1 MLEKLVKKVMLSIQG
16 GEEANVAKTVDTI
29 ESTWKKQIKNGE
41 NTLVSL
47 ISRYD
52 TEIEEQ
58 EERVEDAKKAYMESF
73 TNISSEKMN
82 VDERKDY
89 VINVYQA
96 QISKAKNVLDAA
108 EAKLTTLKE
117 QKEKEVKLTK
127 EGIAQYKD
135 VLKIVENID

>member
-73 TNISSEKMN
+73 INISSDKMN
-82 VDERKDY
+82 VDERKEY
-89 VINVYQA
+89 VVKTYQV
-96 QISKAKNVLDAA
+96 QISKAKYALDAA
-108 EAKLTTLKE
+108 EAKLIALKE
-117 QKEKEVKLTK
+117 QKEIEVKSIK
-127 EGIAQYKD
+127 EGIAQYKEF
-135 VLKIVENID
+135 LKIVENID

>member
-41 NTLVSL
+41 NTLSSL

-73 TNISSEKMN
+73 TNISSNKMN

-89 VINVYQA
+89 VVNVYQA

-108 EAKLTTLKE
+108 EAKLTALKE
-117 QKEKEVKLTK
+117 QKEKEVKSIK
-127 EGIAQYKD
+127 EGITQYKEF
-135 VLKIVENID
+135 LKIVENID

>member
-41 NTLVSL
+41 NTLASL

-73 TNISSEKMN
+73 TNISSNKMN
-82 VDERKDY
+82 VDERKSY
-89 VINVYQA
+89 VVNVYQV

-108 EAKLTTLKE
+108 EAKLTALKE
-117 QKEKEVKLTK
+117 QKEKEIKTTK
-127 EGIAQYKD
+127 EGIEQYKEF
-135 VLKIVENID
+135 LKIVENID

>member
-41 NTLVSL
+41 NTLASL

-73 TNISSEKMN
+73 SSISSEKMN
-82 VDERKDY
+82 VDERKEY
-89 VINVYQA
+89 VVKTYQV
-96 QISKAKNVLDAA
+96 QITKAKNALTVA
-108 EAKLTTLKE
+108 EAILTALKE
-117 QKEKEVKLTK
+117 KKEKEIKTTK
-127 EGIAQYKD
+127 EGIEQYKEF
-135 VLKIVENID
+135 LKIVENID

>member
-41 NTLVSL
+41 NILASL

-73 TNISSEKMN
+73 SSISSEKMN
-82 VDERKDY
+82 VDERKEY
-89 VINVYQA
+89 VVKTYQV
-96 QISKAKNVLDAA
+96 QITKAKNALTVA
-108 EAKLTTLKE
+108 EAILTALKE
-117 QKEKEVKLTK
+117 KKEKEIKTTK
-127 EGIAQYKD
+127 EGIDQYKEF
-135 VLKIVENID
+135 LKIVENID

>member
-41 NTLVSL
+41 NTLASL

-73 TNISSEKMN
+73 TNISSDKMN
-82 VDERKDY
+82 VDERKEY
-89 VINVYQA
+89 VVKTYQV
-96 QISKAKNVLDAA
+96 QISKAKYALDAA
-108 EAKLTTLKE
+108 EAKLTALKE
-117 QKEKEVKLTK
+117 QKEKEVKSIK
-127 EGIAQYKD
+127 EGIAQYKEF
-135 VLKIVENID
+135 LKIVENID

>member
-29 ESTWKKQIKNGE
+29 ESTWRKQIKNGE
-41 NTLVSL
+41 NTLASL
-47 ISRYD
+47 TSRYD

-89 VINVYQA
+89 VINVYQV
-96 QISKAKNVLDAA
+96 QISKAKNNLVSA
-108 EAKLTTLKE
+108 EDKLTALKE
-117 QKEKEVKLTK
+117 QKEKEIKTTK
-127 EGIAQYKD
+127 EGIEQYKEF
-135 VLKIVENID
+135 LKIVENID

>member
-29 ESTWKKQIKNGE
+29 ELTWKKQIKNGE
-41 NTLVSL
+41 NTLASL

-73 TNISSEKMN
+73 SSISSEKMN
-82 VDERKDY
+82 VDERKEY
-89 VINVYQA
+89 VVKTYQV
-96 QISKAKNVLDAA
+96 QITKAKNALTVA
-108 EAKLTTLKE
+108 EAILTALKE
-117 QKEKEVKLTK
+117 QKEKEVKTTK
-127 EGIAQYKD
+127 EGIEQYKEF
-135 VLKIVENID
+135 LKIVENID

>member
-41 NTLVSL
+41 NTLASL

-89 VINVYQA
+89 VVNVYQA

-108 EAKLTTLKE
+108 EAKLTALKE
-117 QKEKEVKLTK
+117 QKEKEVKSIK
-127 EGIAQYKD
+127 EGISQYKEF
-135 VLKIVENID
+135 LKIVENID

>member
-29 ESTWKKQIKNGE
+29 ESIWKKQIKNGE

-73 TNISSEKMN
+73 TNISSDKMN
-82 VDERKDY
+82 VDERKEY
-89 VINVYQA
+89 VVKTYQV
-96 QISKAKNVLDAA
+96 QISKAKYALDAA
-108 EAKLTTLKE
+108 KAKLIALKE
-117 QKEKEVKLTK
+117 QKEKEVKSIK
-127 EGIAQYKD
+127 EGITQYKEF
-135 VLKIVENID
+135 LKIVENID

>member
-41 NTLVSL
+41 NVLSSL
-47 ISRYD
+47 IARYD

-73 TNISSEKMN
+73 SSISSEKMN
-82 VDERKDY
+82 VDERKEY
-89 VINVYQA
+89 VVKTYQV
-96 QISKAKNVLDAA
+96 QITKAKNALTVA
-108 EAKLTTLKE
+108 EAVLTALKE
-117 QKEKEVKLTK
+117 QKEKEIKTTK
-127 EGIAQYKD
+127 EGIEQYKEF
-135 VLKIVENID
+135 LKIVENID

>member
-41 NTLVSL
+41 NTLSSL

-73 TNISSEKMN
+73 TNISSNKMN
-82 VDERKDY
+82 VDERKSY
-89 VINVYQA
+89 VVNVYQA

-108 EAKLTTLKE
+108 EAKLTALKE
-117 QKEKEVKLTK
+117 QKEKEVKATK
-127 EGIAQYKD
+127 EGITQYKEF
-135 VLKIVENID
+135 LRIVENID

>member
-16 GEEANVAKTVDTI
+16 GEEANVAKIVDTI

-41 NTLVSL
+41 NTLSSL

-96 QISKAKNVLDAA
+96 QISKAKNVLNAA
-108 EAKLTTLKE
+108 EVKLTTLKE

-127 EGIAQYKD
+127 EGINQYKEF
-135 VLKIVENID
+135 LKIVENID

>member
-29 ESTWKKQIKNGE
+29 ESIWKKQIKNGE
-41 NTLVSL
+41 NTLASL

-73 TNISSEKMN
+73 TNISSDKMN
-82 VDERKDY
+82 VDERKNY
-89 VINVYQA
+89 VVNVYQN
-96 QISKAKNVLDAA
+96 QISKAKNALISA
-108 EAKLTTLKE
+108 ESKLASIKELKE
-117 QKEKEVKLTK
+117 KDIKNTK
-127 EGIAQYKD
+127 EGIEQYKEF
-135 VLKIVENID
+135 LKIVENID

>member
-41 NTLVSL
+41 NTLASL

-89 VINVYQA
+89 VINVYQV
-96 QISKAKNVLDAA
+96 QISKAKNNLVSA
-108 EAKLTTLKE
+108 EDKLTALKE
-117 QKEKEVKLTK
+117 QKEKEIKTTK
-127 EGIAQYKD
+127 EGIEQYKEF
-135 VLKIVENID
+135 LKIVENID

>member
-16 GEEANVAKTVDTI
+16 GEEANIAKTVDTI

-89 VINVYQA
+89 VINVYQV
-96 QISKAKNVLDAA
+96 QISKAKNNLVSA
-108 EAKLTTLKE
+108 EDKLTALKE
-117 QKEKEVKLTK
+117 QKEKEIKTTK
-127 EGIAQYKD
+127 EGIEQYKEF
-135 VLKIVENID
+135 LKIVENID

>member
-52 TEIEEQ
+52 TAIEEQ

-73 TNISSEKMN
+73 TNISSDKMN
-82 VDERKDY
+82 VDERKEY
-89 VINVYQA
+89 VVKTYQV
-96 QISKAKNVLDAA
+96 QISKAKNALDAA
-108 EAKLTTLKE
+108 EAKLIALKE
-117 QKEKEVKLTK
+117 QKEKEVKSIK
-127 EGIAQYKD
+127 EGITQYKEF
-135 VLKIVENID
+135 LKIVENID

>member
-16 GEEANVAKTVDTI
+16 GEEANVSKTVDTI

-41 NTLVSL
+41 NTLSSL

-108 EAKLTTLKE
+108 EAKLTALKE
-117 QKEKEVKLTK
+117 QKEIEVKSIK
-127 EGIAQYKD
+127 EGIVQYKEF
-135 VLKIVENID
+135 LKIVENID

>member
-41 NTLVSL
+41 NTLASL

-73 TNISSEKMN
+73 TNISSDKMN
-82 VDERKDY
+82 VDERKEY
-89 VINVYQA
+89 VVKTYQV
-96 QISKAKNVLDAA
+96 QISKAKYALDAA
-108 EAKLTTLKE
+108 EAKLIALKE
-117 QKEKEVKLTK
+117 QKEKEVKSIK
-127 EGIAQYKD
+127 EGIEQYKEF
-135 VLKIVENID
+135 LKIVENID

>member
-41 NTLVSL
+41 NTLASL

-73 TNISSEKMN
+73 TNISSDKMN
-82 VDERKDY
+82 VDERKGY
-89 VINVYQA
+89 VVNVYQA
-96 QISKAKNVLDAA
+96 QISKAKNALDAA
-108 EAKLTTLKE
+108 EAKLTALKE
-117 QKEKEVKLTK
+117 RKEREVKVTK
-127 EGIAQYKD
+127 EGIDQYKEF
-135 VLKIVENID
+135 LKIVENIE

>member
-73 TNISSEKMN
+73 TNISSDKMN
-82 VDERKDY
+82 VDERKEY
-89 VINVYQA
+89 VVKTYQV
-96 QISKAKNVLDAA
+96 QISKAKYALDAA
-108 EAKLTTLKE
+108 KAKLIALKE
-117 QKEKEVKLTK
+117 QKEKEVKSIK
-127 EGIAQYKD
+127 EGITQYKEF
-135 VLKIVENID
+135 LKIVENID

>member
-41 NTLVSL
+41 NTLSSL

-82 VDERKDY
+82 VDERKGY
-89 VINVYQA
+89 VVNVYQV
-96 QISKAKNVLDAA
+96 QISKAKNALDAA
-108 EAKLTTLKE
+108 EAKLTALKE
-117 QKEKEVKLTK
+117 RKEREVKATK
-127 EGIAQYKD
+127 EGIDQYKEF
-135 VLKIVENID
+135 LKIVENID

>member
-1 MLEKLVKKVMLSIQG
+1 MLDKLVKKVMLSIQG

-29 ESTWKKQIKNGE
+29 ESIWKKQIKNGE
-41 NTLVSL
+41 NTLSSL

-73 TNISSEKMN
+73 TNISSTKMN

-89 VINVYQA
+89 VVNVYQT
-96 QISKAKNVLDAA
+96 QISKAKNVLTSA
-108 EAKLTTLKE
+108 ENKLKALKE
-117 QKEKEVKLTK
+117 QKEKDIENTK
-127 EGIAQYKD
+127 EGIDQYKEF
-135 VLKIVENID
+135 LKIVENID

>member
-41 NTLVSL
+41 TILATL

-73 TNISSEKMN
+73 LNISSKKMN
-82 VDERKDY
+82 VDERKEY
-89 VINVYQA
+89 VVKIYQY
-96 QISKAKNVLDAA
+96 QISEAKNILSAA
-108 EAKLTTLKE
+108 EAKLTELKR
-117 QKEKEVKLTK
+117 QKEEKIKNTK
-127 EGIAQYKD
+127 EGIDQYKEF
-135 VLKIVENID
+135 LKIVENID

>member
-41 NTLVSL
+41 NTLSSL

-73 TNISSEKMN
+73 TNISSDKMN
-82 VDERKDY
+82 VDERKGY
-89 VINVYQA
+89 VVNVYQA

-108 EAKLTTLKE
+108 EAKLTALKE
-117 QKEKEVKLTK
+117 QKEKEVKSIK
-127 EGIAQYKD
+127 EGITQYKEF
-135 VLKIVENID
+135 LKIVENID

>member
-73 TNISSEKMN
+73 TNISSDKMN
-82 VDERKDY
+82 VDERKSY
-89 VINVYQA
+89 VVNVYQA
-96 QISKAKNVLDAA
+96 QISKAKNVLDVA
-108 EAKLTTLKE
+108 EAKLTALKE
-117 QKEKEVKLTK
+117 QKEKEVKSIK
-127 EGIAQYKD
+127 EGITQYKEF
-135 VLKIVENID
+135 LKIVENID

>member
-29 ESTWKKQIKNGE
+29 ESTWRKQIKNGE
-41 NTLVSL
+41 NTLASL

-73 TNISSEKMN
+73 TNISSDKMN
-82 VDERKDY
+82 VDERKGY
-89 VINVYQA
+89 VVNVYQA
-96 QISKAKNVLDAA
+96 QISKAKNALDVA
-108 EAKLTTLKE
+108 EAKLTALKE
-117 QKEKEVKLTK
+117 QKEKEVKATK
-127 EGIAQYKD
+127 GGIDQYKEF
-135 VLKIVENID
+135 LKIVENID

>member
-41 NTLVSL
+41 NTLASL

-82 VDERKDY
+82 VDERKGY
-89 VINVYQA
+89 VVNVYQV
-96 QISKAKNVLDAA
+96 QISKAKNALDAA
-108 EAKLTTLKE
+108 EAKLTALKE
-117 QKEKEVKLTK
+117 RKEREVKVTK
-127 EGIAQYKD
+127 EGIDQYKEF
-135 VLKIVENID
+135 LKIVENID

>member
-16 GEEANVAKTVDTI
+16 GEEANIAKTVDTI

-73 TNISSEKMN
+73 TNISSDKMN
-82 VDERKDY
+82 VDERKEY
-89 VINVYQA
+89 VVKTCQV
-96 QISKAKNVLDAA
+96 QISKAKYALDAA
-108 EAKLTTLKE
+108 EAKLIALKE
-117 QKEKEVKLTK
+117 QKEKEVKSIK
-127 EGIAQYKD
+127 EGIVQYKEF
-135 VLKIVENID
+135 LKIVENID

>member
-41 NTLVSL
+41 NTLASL

-73 TNISSEKMN
+73 TNISSNKMN
-82 VDERKDY
+82 VDERKSY
-89 VINVYQA
+89 VVNVYQA

-108 EAKLTTLKE
+108 EAKLTALKE
-117 QKEKEVKLTK
+117 QKEKEIKTTK
-127 EGIAQYKD
+127 EGIEQYKEF
-135 VLKIVENID
+135 LKIVENID

>member
-41 NTLVSL
+41 NTLSSL

-73 TNISSEKMN
+73 INISSDKMN
-82 VDERKDY
+82 VDERKGY
-89 VINVYQA
+89 VVNVYQA

-108 EAKLTTLKE
+108 EAKLTALKE
-117 QKEKEVKLTK
+117 QKEKEVKSIK
-127 EGIAQYKD
+127 EGITQYKEF
-135 VLKIVENID
+135 LKIVENID